1 MSMNQL
7 EYSEFK
13 GIKGEQALWRAVIVQ
28 ALMDA
33 GSNSQKM
40 EAKYEKSQAECW
52 LTSYSEDFRIVCD
65 FAGFTADY
73 VRTKSKQAL
82 ARGCKWRSESSSSS
96 QKKIS
101 HPNKREM
108 ALAMGFGAVTPTKK
122 GNS

>member
-1 MSMNQL
+1 MSIDQL

-52 LTSYSEDFRIVCD
+52 LTGYGEDFKVVCD
-65 FAGFTADY
+65 FAGFNADY

-82 ARGCKWRSESSSSS
+82 ARGCKWRSESPSSS
-96 QKKIS
+96 QRKIS
-101 HPNKREM
+101 HPNKCEA
-108 ALAMGFGAVTPTKK
+108 ALAVGFGAVAPTKK